1 MAGGGQGHN
10 GLHAFSEGLLH
21 GKRFPS
27 LVEEMLYLDTAHWL
41 SANLLLRGDR
51 MTMASSLELRCPFLD
66 YRLVEFAARD
76 VPRSM
81 KIRGLSGK
89 QILKDMAASL
99 LPPEIINRRKWGFKV
114 PTAEWFRG
122 PLAGVLRDVLL
133 SKAARARGYF
143 REGQVREL
151 VDAHV
156 SGARD
161 LDKQLWALFQLE
173 LWHLMFV
180 DRTLR
185 PSDQI
190 AG

>member
-1 MAGGGQGHN
+1 
-10 GLHAFSEGLLH
+10 
-21 GKRFPS
+21 
-27 LVEEMLYLDTAHWL
+27 MLYLDTAHWL

-76 VPRSM
+76 IPRSL
-81 KIRGLSGK
+81 KIRGQSGK
-89 QILKDMAASL
+89 HILKDMAASL
-99 LPPEIINRRKWGFKV
+99 LPSEIVTRRKWGFRV

-133 SKAARARGYF
+133 STAARSRGYF
-143 REGQVREL
+143 REERVREL
-151 VDAHV
+151 IDVHV
-156 SGARD
+156 SGARNVEQ
-161 LDKQLWALFQLE
+161 QLWALFQLE

-185 PSDQI
+185 PADRLV
-190 AG
+190 G